1 MSYILDALRKA
12 DAERERGRVPDLGTL
27 PPSTPP
33 RVGPGAQVRV
43 AAGRSWRGLV
53 LAALVVG
60 WIGGAVAWWAMRGG
74 AGVDVLQDV
83 ATIAPRNEVKAEDAR
98 LPRREVPRND
108 RADAAPRRDVSD
120 PAPRPDEVPSLR
132 GPQGPKQYSAT
143 ATATSTTTATATDP
157 DARSPQGP
165 KPSPASAPTP
175 RLGASWSAPPAD
187 VQRTLSSLPVSGS
200 MHSPQRSA
208 RMLIVQ
214 GQVLREG
221 DSLGP
226 GIKILEIR
234 PRSVV
239 LGVQDQIYEW
249 LLPTP

>member
-60 WIGGAVAWWAMRGG
+60 WIGGAVAWWAMRG
-74 AGVDVLQDV
+74 AGVELPQDV
-83 ATIAPRNEVKAEDAR
+83 ATIAPRNEVKAEDER
-98 LPRREVPRND
+98 LPRREAPRND
-108 RADAAPRRDVSD
+108 GSDAAPRHDVSD
-120 PAPRPDEVPSLR
+120 PAPRPDEVPPLR
-132 GPQGPKQYSAT
+132 DPQGPKQPSAT
-143 ATATSTTTATATDP
+143 TAATSTTNATATDP
-157 DARSPQGP
+157 DTRSLQGS
-165 KPSPASAPTP
+165 KPSPASAFTP

-187 VQRTLSSLPVSGS
+187 VQRTLSSLQVSGS

-221 DSLGP
+221 DPLAT

-239 LGVQDQIYEW
+239 LGVQDQTYEW